1 VVEHLLSKYKALS
14 SIASTAKKVTNIYH
28 LVLIRVVSLL
38 QLSRSIRSLTYSL
51 GMLLATILLQVFVP
65 LFIVCFCVCAFMDV
79 IFEA

>member
-1 VVEHLLSKYKALS
+1 
-14 SIASTAKKVTNIYH
+14 
-28 LVLIRVVSLL
+28 LIRVVSLL